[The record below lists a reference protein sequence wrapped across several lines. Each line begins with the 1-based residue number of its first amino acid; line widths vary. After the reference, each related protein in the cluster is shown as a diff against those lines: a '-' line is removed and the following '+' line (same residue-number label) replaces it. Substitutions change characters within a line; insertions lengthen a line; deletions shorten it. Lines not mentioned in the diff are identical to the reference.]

1 MKLESKNIVNKYS
14 ISKNK
19 IEIIVAIVEGYV
31 RKIGKE
37 QIKGSNELI
46 ALLGVISE
54 IYPILDDQEKEMK
67 RGEQIIKKLLF
78 DVTIG
83 ELSMISLHEGISN
96 VGVFVSSLYKQTGR
110 LKKELD
116 LINKILCKIIYVKYK
131 QLTNL
136 GLVRTSEFDVIY
148 GAAGIGNYL
157 LQFTNDLEV
166 YSSLQILCEYLISI
180 VRKNNRKTNMPGWY
194 IDLKTE
200 PLYEPYASYGEGYIN
215 YTISHGC
222 GGILLFLVN
231 AYRKGVIVNGQTEAI
246 EDIVLE
252 YLRLNKSSNGV
263 WWSGILS
270 KEEYKKGVFPPR
282 GERQSWCSGNI
293 SVLYAIYKA
302 SQLLLWKDTERDI
315 FQRIKQII
323 LMPTEQYGLCSPII
337 CHGYAGLLTIF
348 RNLYDE
354 TADIDIYKRMCF
366 FLDVVVS
373 CFDLQNKYGFKNKK
387 FSNSK
392 INISEDD
399 NTFLNGAAGIIME
412 LLSWLKEESYFERLL
427 LIKS

>member
-1 MKLESKNIVNKYS
+1 MKLESKNIVNRYS
-14 ISKNK
+14 ISQNK
-19 IEIIVAIVEGYV
+19 IEMIVTVVEAYV

-37 QIKGSNELI
+37 QIKGNNELI

-54 IYPILDDQEKEMK
+54 IYPILDDREREMK
-67 RGEQIIKKLLF
+67 RSEQIIRKLLF

-96 VGVFVSSLYKQTGR
+96 VGMFVSSLYEQTGE

-116 LINKILCKIIYVKYK
+116 LINKMLCQIIYVKYK
-131 QLTNL
+131 KLVNL
-136 GLVRTSEFDVIY
+136 GCVKTAEFDVIY

-157 LQFTNDLEV
+157 LQFTNDLEI

-180 VRKNNRKTNMPGWY
+180 VRKTNRKTNMPGWY
-194 IDLKTE
+194 IDLKNE
-200 PLYEPYASYGEGYIN
+200 PLYEQYSSYGEGYVN
-215 YTISHGC
+215 YTVSHGC

-231 AYRKGVIVNGQTEAI
+231 AYRKGVIVNGQIEAI
-246 EDIVLE
+246 GGIVLE

-270 KEEYKKGVFPPR
+270 KEEYKKEVFLPR

-315 FQRIKQII
+315 FQGIKQIV
-323 LMPTEQYGLCSPII
+323 LMPIEQYGLCSPII

-354 TADIDIYKRMCF
+354 TEDMEIYKQMVF
-366 FLDVVVS
+366 LLDVVVS
-373 CFDLQNKYGFKNKK
+373 CFDVQNRYGFKNKK
-387 FSNSK
+387 FPNSK
-392 INISEDD
+392 INILEDD

-412 LLSWLKEESYFERLL
+412 LLSWLKEKSYFERLL